1 MQAHQPRSRLDLFCT
16 FGHSAFIALLGIED
30 VHAQV
35 PCEQSVVPNPLALDG
50 DFGQSLD
57 FDGDTLAIGMPS
69 VSFSPGYACI
79 YGRIAAGLEFQAL
92 LQAPDGKN
100 GDLFAWSTALQ
111 GDQLLMGRRSDGTLN
126 TQGSVYAYQR
136 QPSGVWAMT
145 QKIANNKPG
154 IWAFGWALSIDGNRV
169 AITAKSTGLS
179 PRARVYIFELENGLW
194 VEKAEVGPSL
204 DDNDDWFGAS
214 VALQGDRL
222 VVGAPQNGT
231 GRAYI
236 FDRQANGAWVE
247 QALLTP
253 PIVNP
258 TGDEYGGAV
267 ELDGD
272 TVVVGSIGHDLPVL
286 NNGAAFVYR
295 LGPTG
300 WALEQKLTLENSP
313 IIPYFGYSLELHG
326 DDLFVSAPTD
336 FTQYPSSG
344 FVYRYT
350 RAAGHWNLVG
360 KFEASAPAM
369 GRWFGSKL
377 ARNGTELAVSAPAL
391 GTTFPGKVHLF
402 ALNPSTHLE
411 GSKGQVSTSAGG
423 TQPLQLAA
431 CSEHAGDFYFLLGSL
446 SGTAPVLP
454 LGPLDL
460 PLVFDAYT
468 QFTLTSPNSL
478 ILPASFGQLD
488 AWGRADT
495 SFRLPP
501 GSAPSFVGQTVHH
514 AFVVLDQTTLA
525 LETVS
530 NPAPVLLA
538 P

>member
-1 MQAHQPRSRLDLFCT
+1 M
-16 FGHSAFIALLGIED
+16 SAFNPGQLVLSLLVTLIGQSTLQ
-30 VHAQV
+30 AQV

-57 FDGDTLAIGMPS
+57 YDGDTLAIGMPT
-69 VSFSPGYACI
+69 VSFSPGYTCI
-79 YGRIAAGLEFQAL
+79 YRRTTAGLELQAL

-100 GDLFAWSTALQ
+100 ADLFGWSVALE
-111 GDQLLMGRRSDGTLN
+111 GDRLLVGRQSDGALN
-126 TQGSVYAYQR
+126 SKGSVYAYQR
-136 QPSGVWAMT
+136 QESGLWTMI
-145 QKIANNKPG
+145 QKLTNNKPG
-154 IWAFGWALSIDGNRV
+154 IWAFCAAMSIDGNRV

-179 PRARVYIFELENGLW
+179 PRGRVYIFELENGLW

-222 VVGAPQNGT
+222 VVGAPKNGT
-231 GRAYI
+231 GRAYV

-313 IIPYFGYSLELHG
+313 IIPRFGYSLELQG

-336 FTQYPSSG
+336 FTQYQSSG

-350 RAAGHWNLVG
+350 RSATSWNLVG

-377 ARNGTELAVSAPAL
+377 ARNGTELAISAPAL

-411 GSKGQVSTSAGG
+411 ASKGQVSTSAGG

-431 CSEHAGDFYFLLGSL
+431 CSEHAGDFYLLLGTL

-454 LGPLDL
+454 LGSLDL
-460 PLVFDAYT
+460 PLVPDAYT
-468 QFTLTSPNSL
+468 QFTLAFPNSPL
-478 ILPASFGQLD
+478 LSASLGQLD
-488 AWGRADT
+488 PWGRANA
-495 SFRLPP
+495 SLVLPP
-501 GSAPSFVGQTVHH
+501 GSAPSFVGQTAHH
-514 AFVVLDQTTLA
+514 AFVVLDQTSLA
-525 LETVS
+525 LESVS
-530 NPAPVLLA
+530 NPTPVLLA